1 MFPFEPTHGLL
12 IAVRVSGLLAI
23 APGLSRRTIPV
34 RFRVAMVLV
43 LTLLLA
49 PSQSGYVVP
58 GDLFQ
63 MLRLG
68 IRELCIGLALGI
80 AVRTLVFGAQW
91 AGQLVGNAVGLG
103 AGDAAGVE
111 GDSNG
116 APLGRLLELTALSV
130 YFAVGGQRQLMAALL
145 ESYSF
150 FPLGAAELPAEL
162 WQGLITVLTHGAAWA
177 LRIAAPALVAIFSA
191 TLATGLISRALPQ
204 LEIVSWTASANTLVA
219 LAVLSLS
226 LGSIGV
232 LFPAELETTW
242 EALRAGW
249 RPVTP

>member
-130 YFAVGGQRQLMAALL
+130 YFTVGG
-145 ESYSF
+145 
-150 FPLGAAELPAEL
+150 
-162 WQGLITVLTHGAAWA
+162 
-177 LRIAAPALVAIFSA
+177 
-191 TLATGLISRALPQ
+191 
-204 LEIVSWTASANTLVA
+204 
-219 LAVLSLS
+219 
-226 LGSIGV
+226 
-232 LFPAELETTW
+232 
-242 EALRAGW
+242 
-249 RPVTP
+249 